1 MSGQNLTKNEQLLA
15 QENSALRNENAIL
28 KEQLALLQEQL
39 DWLKKQV
46 FGRKTERTSVIM
58 NGGTQLSLFPE
69 EKEQAVS
76 VPEKT
81 ITVPEHHRKA
91 KRTHDEWMSNL
102 PVKEVRHE
110 EDDPICE
117 KCGAEMKEIGEE
129 KAYDELVYV
138 PGEFYVRRHIV
149 KKYKCKKCGQNPE
162 NDANHTNDIEK
173 CNIRCAAYPQPMIP
187 HSFCSPE
194 LAAHIIYEKFA
205 KAVPLYRQEKDFN
218 SKGVPLLRATMS
230 DWVCIAAEQ
239 WCLPVYEKMRALLI
253 AGNII
258 HADESVLQVLHEAG
272 RKATTDSRMWVYCNG
287 KMNDRSVIIFEYQQT
302 RGGIHPA
309 RFLKGFTGFLI
320 CDGYDAYNSVT
331 STKRCGCW
339 THTRRYFVEALPKDK
354 SAYSTSVAAKAVDF
368 CDRIYHEEGLL
379 AELTAEERYN
389 QRLVKV
395 KPLLDAFFSWLDA
408 QNISGKGK
416 LAKAVGYALNEK
428 KYLYT
433 FLDDGNVPIDNNR
446 AENAIRP
453 FAVGRKNWL
462 FNNTERGA
470 KCSAILYS
478 IISTAQANGL
488 DAEKYLTEL
497 FSKPTATILLPW
509 KN

>member
-1 MSGQNLTKNEQLLA
+1 MSGQNSTKNEQLLA
-15 QENSALRNENAIL
+15 QENAALRNENAIL

-58 NGGTQLSLFPE
+58 DGGTQLSLFPE

-81 ITVPEHHRKA
+81 ITVPEHQRKA

-117 KCGAEMKEIGEE
+117 KCGAQMKEIGEE
-129 KAYDELVYV
+129 KVYDELVYV

-149 KKYKCKKCGQNPE
+149 KKYKCKKCGLNPE

-205 KAVPLYRQEKDFN
+205 NAVPLYRQEKDFN

-258 HADESVLQVLHEAG
+258 HADESVLQVLHEEG

-331 STKRCGCW
+331 GTKRCGCW
-339 THTRRYFVEALPKDK
+339 THTRRYLNLILQDTRP
-354 SAYSTSVAAKAVDF
+354 SVTRSHFRV
-368 CDRIYHEEGLL
+368 
-379 AELTAEERYN
+379 
-389 QRLVKV
+389 
-395 KPLLDAFFSWLDA
+395 
-408 QNISGKGK
+408 
-416 LAKAVGYALNEK
+416 
-428 KYLYT
+428 
-433 FLDDGNVPIDNNR
+433 
-446 AENAIRP
+446 
-453 FAVGRKNWL
+453 
-462 FNNTERGA
+462 
-470 KCSAILYS
+470 
-478 IISTAQANGL
+478 
-488 DAEKYLTEL
+488 
-497 FSKPTATILLPW
+497 
-509 KN
+509 